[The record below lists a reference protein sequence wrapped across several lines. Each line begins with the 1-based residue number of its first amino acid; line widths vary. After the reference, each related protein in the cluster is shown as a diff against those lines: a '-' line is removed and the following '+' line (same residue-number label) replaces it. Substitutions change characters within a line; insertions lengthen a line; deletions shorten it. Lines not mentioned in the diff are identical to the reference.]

1 MKKIIW
7 IPLIILPVIIL
18 VFCSGSTSGDKHKSN
33 TLLVS
38 NKIVLIELFTSQGCS
53 SCPSAD
59 RLLGSYANRKDVA
72 ALSFHVDYWNRLGW
86 KDPFSNAQFSK
97 RQNFYASAFKASGVY
112 TPQLIING
120 EREMV
125 GSDKNK
131 IDRTINEL
139 QKQQLSSQIIIDEI
153 KTDNN
158 KVSVIYSVRGKV
170 TNSIMNVALVQN
182 KILTSIKSGE
192 NKGLMLTN
200 YNVVRYFKS
209 INSFGAEKNTIMMD
223 LVSGIDKKEFSLV
236 LFLQDAV
243 SNKIYT
249 ATKSSL

>member
-1 MKKIIW
+1 MKRIIW
-7 IPLIILPVIIL
+7 IPLIILPIIIL
-18 VFCSGSTSGDKHKSN
+18 VFWSGTTSNDNRKSI
-33 TLLVS
+33 TILAS

-59 RLLGSYANRKDVA
+59 RLLGSYANRNDVA

-86 KDPFSNAQFSK
+86 KDPFSNPQFSQ

-112 TPQLIING
+112 TPQVIING

-139 QKQQLSSQIIIDEI
+139 QKQQSSSQIIIDEI
-153 KTDNN
+153 KIDNN
-158 KVSVIYSVRGKV
+158 KVSVIYSVSGKV
-170 TNSIMNVALVQN
+170 PNSAINVALVQN

-200 YNVVRYFKS
+200 YNVVRNFKT
-209 INSFGAEKNTIMMD
+209 INSFSTEKNTTMMD
-223 LVSGIDKKEFSLV
+223 MVSGIDKKEFSLV
-236 LFLQDAV
+236 MFLQDES
-243 SNKIYT
+243 SNKIYS
-249 ATKSSL
+249 ATKKSL